1 MTIVTVHD
9 AKTRLSRLIA
19 DALEGEEIIIARRD
33 APVVRLVPVHP
44 PAQRRFGALRDVI
57 KVGPKNWRLGT
68 GNNPS
73 CGSCSILMR

>member
-1 MTIVTVHD
+1 MTILTVHD

-57 KVGPKNWRLGT
+57 KVGPEFDAQLDTEELAAWDGH
-68 GNNPS
+68 
-73 CGSCSILMR
+73 

>member
-44 PAQRRFGALRDVI
+44 LAQRRFGALRDVMN
-57 KVGPKNWRLGT
+57 VGPEFDAPLDAEELAAWDGQ
-68 GNNPS
+68 
-73 CGSCSILMR
+73 

>member
-44 PAQRRFGALRDVI
+44 LAQRRFGALRDVI
-57 KVGPKNWRLGT
+57 KVGPEFEAPLDTEELAAWDGQ
-68 GNNPS
+68 
-73 CGSCSILMR
+73 

>member
-19 DALEGEEIIIARRD
+19 DALDGEEVIIARRD

-57 KVGPKNWRLGT
+57 KVGPEFDAALDAEELAAWDGH
-68 GNNPS
+68 
-73 CGSCSILMR
+73 